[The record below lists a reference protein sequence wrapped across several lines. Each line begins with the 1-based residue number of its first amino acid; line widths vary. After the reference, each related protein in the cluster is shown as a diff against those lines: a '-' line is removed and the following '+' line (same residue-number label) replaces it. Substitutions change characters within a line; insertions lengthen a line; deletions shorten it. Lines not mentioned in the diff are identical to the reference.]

1 MEIIK
6 KMGCIK
12 PNRLA
17 VKVTDEKRS
26 RKVGLVV
33 TSLTDLKKKS
43 HDIFKVL
50 ADSHNLDSLFVALE
64 DGTEVSDDG
73 YLFSLAHNTLLI
85 LFQVKAGV
93 LIYPGK
99 SFHGSTFNL
108 PPSFLIFF
116 SGSLQQTMERYL
128 NALHDLQ
135 KFNSEEVVKFIENNM
150 DEKLKLTWQYV
161 TTLSSTK
168 SHFSS
173 ISDHPEWFTGWL
185 LFAFF
190 IMIYFKN

>member
-1 MEIIK
+1 
-6 KMGCIK
+6 
-12 PNRLA
+12 
-17 VKVTDEKRS
+17 
-26 RKVGLVV
+26 
-33 TSLTDLKKKS
+33 
-43 HDIFKVL
+43 
-50 ADSHNLDSLFVALE
+50 
-64 DGTEVSDDG
+64 
-73 YLFSLAHNTLLI
+73 
-85 LFQVKAGV
+85 
-93 LIYPGK
+93 
-99 SFHGSTFNL
+99 
-108 PPSFLIFF
+108 
-116 SGSLQQTMERYL
+116 MERYL

-185 LFAFF
+185 LFALF

>member
-43 HDIFKVL
+43 HDVFKVL

-93 LIYPGK
+93 LIYPG
-99 SFHGSTFNL
+99 
-108 PPSFLIFF
+108 
-116 SGSLQQTMERYL
+116 SLQQTMERYL

-168 SHFSS
+168 THFSS

-185 LFAFF
+185 VFALF
-190 IMIYFKN
+190 IMIYLKN